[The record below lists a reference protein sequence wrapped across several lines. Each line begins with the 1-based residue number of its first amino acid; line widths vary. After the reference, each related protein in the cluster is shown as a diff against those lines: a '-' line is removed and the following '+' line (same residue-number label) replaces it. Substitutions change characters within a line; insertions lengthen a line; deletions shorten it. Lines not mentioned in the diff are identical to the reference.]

1 MRRKHFVYKTVE
13 DNQTRPQSLSIL
25 LQKYV
30 EGKDWLH
37 LNMESETFTWCLAF
51 TDVGRPGDI
60 VTVKETMARLLLL
73 KKAAVYTTPENI
85 AAAGVVTAEDTFSSL
100 YAGTVSN

>member
-1 MRRKHFVYKTVE
+1 
-13 DNQTRPQSLSIL
+13 
-25 LQKYV
+25 
-30 EGKDWLH
+30 
-37 LNMESETFTWCLAF
+37 
-51 TDVGRPGDI
+51 
-60 VTVKETMARLLLL
+60 MARLLLL